1 MKKIFYS
8 LTLLAVAIAT
18 LTITACSK
26 SETFSLAVPAKGI
39 IVSMPGDSGTTT
51 FDSANITSITT
62 TSVPKGWTVN
72 NIDMYSSTITVTA
85 PSREDLDK
93 NSAELNGTL
102 SLKGYTPTG
111 NTKNLSIHL
120 AIVENV
126 VDYSTTPANCYVAT
140 QPDTRY
146 IFDPTTCGNKS
157 NVNTVKVQVI
167 WETTKDLIQYL
178 DIRDGK
184 ASFYIAGYKDEETEE
199 VGVKAGNA
207 LVGGYDDAD
216 NLLWSWHIW
225 VTKNDPMATENTI
238 TIGGATLMN
247 MNLGAECNSNGSTDT
262 NTIFNSY
269 GLYYQWGRKEPFVG
283 PTTFDFDL
291 NNDHT
296 LTNYKGSSAY
306 IDYVESTAS
315 EGTLQWA
322 TDNPLSIIK
331 GHKDNDYD
339 WMYNGHDNTLWSTTA
354 KTENDPCPAGWRVPD
369 ASVYANL
376 TIATTY
382 DEMAWETLQPQ
393 YGIMLTDT
401 ETAAE
406 HFFTAQGRRNYL
418 DCRLD
423 IINDDEVCP
432 IPWSGYYWTATTDG
446 GDASAMFFDLNT
458 ATRTWNGFDAKRAMH
473 RANALPVRC
482 VKE

>member
-1 MKKIFYS
+1 M
-8 LTLLAVAIAT
+8 
-18 LTITACSK
+18 
-26 SETFSLAVPAKGI
+26 
-39 IVSMPGDSGTTT
+39 
-51 FDSANITSITT
+51 
-62 TSVPKGWTVN
+62 
-72 NIDMYSSTITVTA
+72 
-85 PSREDLDK
+85 
-93 NSAELNGTL
+93 
-102 SLKGYTPTG
+102 
-111 NTKNLSIHL
+111 
-120 AIVENV
+120 
-126 VDYSTTPANCYVAT
+126 
-140 QPDTRY
+140 
-146 IFDPTTCGNKS
+146 
-157 NVNTVKVQVI
+157 
-167 WETTKDLIQYL
+167 
-178 DIRDGK
+178 
-184 ASFYIAGYKDEETEE
+184 
-199 VGVKAGNA
+199 
-207 LVGGYDDAD
+207 
-216 NLLWSWHIW
+216 
-225 VTKNDPMATENTI
+225 
-238 TIGGATLMN
+238 
-247 MNLGAECNSNGSTDT
+247 
-262 NTIFNSY
+262 
-269 GLYYQWGRKEPFVG
+269 
-283 PTTFDFDL
+283 
-291 NNDHT
+291 
-296 LTNYKGSSAY
+296 
-306 IDYVESTAS
+306 ESTAS